1 MLDKEIITA
10 NQLLYGDKSIIRS
23 LEGADV
29 INEAFKDVL
38 ACEDTNEVII
48 HKTMRLAALIK
59 LFQPFIDG
67 NNRTAVL
74 LIGYILNNKGISF
87 NTRGAMRGFHDK
99 KLIIPTIYDIDDS
112 ITDRSIS
119 SLDNYINK
127 DIDIKER

>member
-1 MLDKEIITA
+1 MLDREIVTA

-29 INEAFKDVL
+29 INEAFKDAL
-38 ACEDTNEVII
+38 ACEDTKEVII

-59 LFQPFIDG
+59 LFQPFYDG

-74 LIGYILNNKGISF
+74 LIGYILNKKGITF
-87 NTRGAMRGFHDK
+87 NTRGAMNEFHDH
-99 KLIIPTIYDIDDS
+99 KLIIPTIYDIDDNIS
-112 ITDRSIS
+112 ERSIS
-119 SLDNYINK
+119 SLDNYIGQ